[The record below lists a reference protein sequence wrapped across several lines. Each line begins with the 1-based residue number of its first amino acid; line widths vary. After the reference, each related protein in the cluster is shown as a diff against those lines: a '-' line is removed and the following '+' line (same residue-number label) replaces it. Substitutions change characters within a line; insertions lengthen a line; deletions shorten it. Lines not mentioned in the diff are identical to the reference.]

1 MKYAADFRREA
12 RMSLQGKWVI
22 AIIAALIAAWLG
34 GIDVGGPEVKIEL
47 NDGNFRAGLQL
58 AGQNIISTDGLQ
70 VFWPTVAGIAAG
82 LGAMAIVVGIAM
94 FFVGAIVEVGY
105 ASFNLFLVDKENTAE
120 IADLFN
126 YFTYWKSVIC
136 TRLLKSLYIFLWSL
150 LFVIPGIVASYS
162 YAMTSFILVE
172 NPELK
177 ATEAV
182 ERSKQLMRGN
192 RFRLFCLEFSFI
204 GWDLLC
210 ILTLGIG
217 NLWLNP
223 YKQAAR
229 AAFYQEISGRTA
241 YIGEDYVG

>member
-12 RMSLQGKWVI
+12 RISLQGKWVI

-34 GIDVGGPEVKIEL
+34 GIDMGGPEIKIEL

-82 LGAMAIVVGIAM
+82 LGTMAIVMGIAM

-120 IADLFN
+120 IVDLFN
-126 YFTYWKSVIC
+126 YFTYWKSIIC

-150 LFVIPGIVASYS
+150 LFVIPGIMKSYA
-162 YAMTSFILVE
+162 YAMTPFLLAEHPNLTASQAIRLSEDLMDGYKSQLFVLDLTFLGWNILAAMTW
-172 NPELK
+172 NL
-177 ATEAV
+177 
-182 ERSKQLMRGN
+182 GN
-192 RFRLFCLEFSFI
+192 
-204 GWDLLC
+204 
-210 ILTLGIG
+210 IL
-217 NLWLNP
+217 LNP
-223 YKQAAR
+223 YKNAAY
-229 AAFYQEISGRTA
+229 AAFYRQLQAEKQ
-241 YIGEDYVG
+241 YIDCE